1 MNRLKVKGF
10 ENLQRDVNS
19 SAIINTDKSEF
30 LSYMKRIK
38 IRQEQTDEIRSAVKE
53 INTLKTELY
62 EIKKM
67 LKEVIKK

>member
-30 LSYMKRIK
+30 LSYMRRIK
-38 IRQEQTDEIRSAVKE
+38 IRQEQTDDIRSAVKE